1 MDTTELDFNVEEL
14 RHILSDLKVSSS
26 KKYKQTCLELMQ
38 DAVAG
43 LHRSINS
50 EGESSASSETI
61 TPIESGN
68 SSTPN
73 LEDDTATLVSENTY
87 TVPVAVPF
95 VSDKTPK
102 ERAIERGFDKGKKVL
117 VLAGTRNDNYAG
129 KEAWIYGH
137 AGDGP
142 SVWCCLHKPPFEGVK
157 DKHFKRSIDYLKLA

>member
-1 MDTTELDFNVEEL
+1 MDPELDFNVEEL

-43 LHRSINS
+43 LHRSINT
-50 EGESSASSETI
+50 EEDSSSSDSI
-61 TPIESGN
+61 TPVESGN
-68 SSTPN
+68 PSTPASDPV
-73 LEDDTATLVSENTY
+73 LTSDKEPVV
-87 TVPVAVPF
+87 TVPVSVVAY
-95 VSDKTPK
+95 KTPK
-102 ERAIERGFDKGKKVL
+102 EEAVERGFDKGKKVL

-129 KEAWIYGH
+129 NEAWIYGH

-157 DKHFKRSIDYLKLA
+157 DKHFKRSIDYLKLV